1 MIKLE
6 LNVRQKRFVD
16 KYVETGNAAEAARHA
31 GYSEKTARSQGQRL
45 LTHVDIYQYIKKH
58 QQIETNESIIS
69 LERCLEKLTEI
80 INDEKSTRK
89 EVMQAM
95 DMRLKTLGAYT
106 SNVNAN
112 VQTISINVDI
122 DD

>member
-1 MIKLE
+1 MIELE

-45 LTHVDIYQYIKKH
+45 LTHVDICQYIKKH
-58 QQIETNESIIS
+58 RQIEANESIIS

-80 INDEKSTRK
+80 INDEKSTKK